1 MMSND
6 QALQSI
12 ANKFRKCRQHGKY
25 GVRYP
30 AELWDQLRPFVPQLS
45 FKELLK
51 VTGVSFVCLK
61 SKLVELSKN
70 ASCSFTRLQIVE
82 SSSTQQQAT
91 LHFQNSVGTSYTLN
105 FQATHSE
112 LVSFVTLMSQGGQ
125 A

>member
-6 QALQSI
+6 QALHAI
-12 ANKFRKCRQHGKY
+12 ANEFRKCRQHGRR

-30 AELWDQLRPFVPQLS
+30 AELWEQLRPFVPQLS
-45 FKELLK
+45 FKELIE

-61 SKLVELSKN
+61 SKLSELNGNS
-70 ASCSFTRLQIVE
+70 SCSFARVQIVD
-82 SSSTQQQAT
+82 SSHTQQQAT

-112 LVSFVTLMSQGGQ
+112 LANFVSLISKGGQ
-125 A
+125 I